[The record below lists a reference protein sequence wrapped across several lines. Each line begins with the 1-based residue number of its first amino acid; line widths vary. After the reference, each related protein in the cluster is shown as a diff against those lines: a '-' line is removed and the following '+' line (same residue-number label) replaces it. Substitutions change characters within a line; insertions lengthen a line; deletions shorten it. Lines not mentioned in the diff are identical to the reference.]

1 MNVKKKEID
10 THNQNLAIKDDQIS
24 QLSTIIEENETKM
37 AKLQEEE
44 FLSESEQKLLKLSL
58 CVKVIHLKEQLKTA
72 EHAKWLSQFELQKAQ
87 EGLKQYKS
95 SIVSLKSYSYSFR
108 MLCHG

>member
-1 MNVKKKEID
+1 MNVKKKEIE

-37 AKLQEEE
+37 AKLQEEA
-44 FLSESEQKLLKLSL
+44 FLSENEKLLKLSL
-58 CVKVIHLKEQLKTA
+58 CVKVIRLKEQLKTA
-72 EHAKWLSQFELQKAQ
+72 EHAKWLSRFKLQKAQ
-87 EGLKQYKS
+87 EGLKKYKS